1 MALFPIVSPRLMM
14 TRRYKRSWKVDHPG
28 NAEITQVRIA
38 EFWSAACRLHSAN
51 IGRRGIGH
59 QRERSSHSDCG
70 LFVAYFTAFVLL
82 LRRSAR
88 SKQKLPKNA
97 QLPNRSISSS
107 RLDEDSTEAVRK
119 SKAATD
125 ADLELCPHCG
135 SAVRRGKGPDC
146 PVCDKSPQL
155 IWREG
160 SSSLVQARFDV
171 IVDPTCAA
179 EQFSSRYSKLGIP
192 GPSRG

>member
-1 MALFPIVSPRLMM
+1 MVDSEHRANAVAALSPEARVAQEAY
-14 TRRYKRSWKVDHPG
+14 RRESRRFTLLRFGPLLVGFIP
-28 NAEITQVRIA
+28 
-38 EFWSAACRLHSAN
+38 AN
-51 IGRRGIGH
+51 TGRRGIGH

-70 LFVAYFTAFVLL
+70 LFRAIFHSLCT
-82 LRRSAR
+82 S
-88 SKQKLPKNA
+88 LPTQRK
-97 QLPNRSISSS
+97 
-107 RLDEDSTEAVRK
+107 AVP
-119 SKAATD
+119 D
-125 ADLELCPHCG
+125 AHLELCPHCG

-146 PVCDKSPQL
+146 LVCDKSPQL

-171 IVDPTCAA
+171 IVNPTCAA